1 MEEEVV
7 AVGIR
12 EYSGELSCFIVPA
25 DGLHRA
31 FLTAAF
37 FGGDHAGF
45 RSFLAAG
52 TPSPKGHVPVGR
64 GYVLLD
70 FHDQRIV
77 SFQTAASFDSLPRLV
92 LEDIYES
99 SHEDGAA
106 VASAITHRDCM
117 GDGRGKVAV
126 GPFDGSEREAICGY
140 ANVHE
145 RFSTYYF
152 EIPGWTLHQGILSPD
167 AMRSAFN
174 ALDGDSILS
183 EEERDEWTRG
193 IASSENGGA
202 MLASSGTGW
211 KKEIR

>member
-1 MEEEVV
+1 MQEEVV

-12 EYSGELSCFIVPA
+12 EYSGELSCYIVPA
-25 DGLHRA
+25 GGLQRA
-31 FLTAAF
+31 FLTATF

-45 RSFLAAG
+45 RSFLAVGAS
-52 TPSPKGHVPVGR
+52 SPIGHVPVGR

-77 SFQTAASFDSLPRLV
+77 SFQTAASFDSLPRQV

-99 SHEDGAA
+99 SREDGAA
-106 VASAITHRDCM
+106 IASAITHRDCM

-126 GPFDGSEREAICGY
+126 GPFDGSEREIICGY

-152 EIPGWTLHQGILSPD
+152 QIPGWKLHQEVVSPD
-167 AMRSAFN
+167 AMRSAFK

-183 EEERDEWTRG
+183 AEERGEWTRG
-193 IASSENGGA
+193 IAACEEGFA
-202 MLASSGTGW
+202 MFMAAGNVW
-211 KKEIR
+211 KTDRR

>member
-1 MEEEVV
+1 MVEEVV
-7 AVGIR
+7 AVGVR
-12 EYSGELSCFIVPA
+12 EFSGELSCFIVPS
-25 DGLHRA
+25 DGLQRA

-45 RSFLAAG
+45 RSFLAVG
-52 TPSPKGHVPVGR
+52 TPSSKGHVPVGK

-99 SHEDGAA
+99 SHEDGVA
-106 VASAITHRDCM
+106 VASAITHRHCM

-126 GPFDGSEREAICGY
+126 APFDGREREAICGY

-152 EIPGWTLHQGILSPD
+152 EIPGWKLHQEVLSPD

-183 EEERDEWTRG
+183 DEERGEWTRG
-193 IASSENGGA
+193 IAACEEGWA
-202 MLASSGTGW
+202 MFMAAGNSL
-211 KKEIR
+211 KKESH

>member
-12 EYSGELSCFIVPA
+12 EYSGELFCFIVPA
-25 DGLHRA
+25 EGLRRA
-31 FLTAAF
+31 FLTSAF
-37 FGGDHAGF
+37 FGGDHADF

-52 TPSPKGHVPVGR
+52 TPSPTGHVPVGR
-64 GYVLLD
+64 GYVFLD

-92 LEDIYES
+92 LEDIYERS
-99 SHEDGAA
+99 QEDGAA
-106 VASAITHRDCM
+106 VANAITHRDCM

-126 GPFDGSEREAICGY
+126 GPFDGTGREAICGY

-152 EIPGWTLHQGILSPD
+152 EIPGWTVRQGVLSPD

-174 ALDGDSILS
+174 TLDGDSILT
-183 EEERDEWTRG
+183 EGEREVWKRG
-193 IASSENGGA
+193 IAALEGRSP
-202 MLASSGTGW
+202 
-211 KKEIR
+211 